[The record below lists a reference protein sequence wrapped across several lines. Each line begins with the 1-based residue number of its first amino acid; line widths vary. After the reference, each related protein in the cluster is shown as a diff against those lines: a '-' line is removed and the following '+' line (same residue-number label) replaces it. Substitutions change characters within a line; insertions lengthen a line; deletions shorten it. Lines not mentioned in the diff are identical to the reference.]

1 MSLPIYKRIKNKM
14 LVEIGSLHANDPI
27 PSERVLAHSYQ
38 ASRMTVRKAIDELVD
53 EGILY
58 RDAKRGTYVADITT
72 AKKNTLIDT
81 MVNDEVSYRVLYFDV
96 KSYSSF
102 SLQKALDV
110 RPADQVVRMIRIM
123 SIDNV
128 PYAIEEFYVER
139 RSITDEELNNMIN
152 WKNFN
157 QFLNEETVVTQR
169 FVPTIVPVQYAKLL
183 NMNLGSPI
191 LMVENFFTDRT
202 GGRLAYA
209 KIYHNS
215 EVNPVEITSKINN

>member
-14 LVEIGSLHANDPI
+14 LVEIGFLHANDPI

-128 PYAIEEFYVER
+128 PYAVEEFYVER
-139 RSITDEELNNMIN
+139 RSITDEELNNMTN

-202 GGRLAYA
+202 GERLAYA

>member
-14 LVEIGSLHANDPI
+14 LVEIESLQANDPI

-58 RDAKRGTYVADITT
+58 RDAKRGTYVADVTM

-81 MVNDEVSYRVLYFDV
+81 MVNEDVSYRVLYFDV

-102 SLQKALDV
+102 SLQRALNV
-110 RPADQVVRMIRIM
+110 RPSDQMVRMIRLMAID
-123 SIDNV
+123 SI
-128 PYAIEEFYVER
+128 PYAVEEFYVER
-139 RSITDEELNNMIN
+139 RSITDEELNNMTN
-152 WKNFN
+152 WKSFN
-157 QFLNEETVVTQR
+157 QFLDEETVLTQR

-183 NMNLGSPI
+183 NMDLNSPI
-191 LMVENFFTDRT
+191 LMVENFFADRT
-202 GGRLAYA
+202 GNRLAYA